1 MKKKVEKYV
10 KLEDVIAVIREYRE
24 YSERMCDCLADDLV
38 LSNQYFGQKFACS
51 HLESLIMAI

>member
-10 KLEDVIAVIREYRE
+10 KLEDVIAVIREYGD
-24 YSERMCDCLADDLV
+24 YSRQMCKCLNDDAV
-38 LSNQYFGQKFACS
+38 LNNQYFGQAFACS